1 MILLPEKEKDLDSIH
16 SQVKKK
22 IKIKKKK
29 LLQNN
34 CIKALHRTIIG
45 DAFYTISHAGRLLL

>member
-1 MILLPEKEKDLDSIH
+1 MILLPEKKRTWTLSILRLR
-16 SQVKKK
+16 KKLRL
-22 IKIKKKK
+22 KKKK

>member
-1 MILLPEKEKDLDSIH
+1 MILLPEKKKDLDSIH

-22 IKIKKKK
+22 MKIKKKT
-29 LLQNN
+29 LQNN

>member
-1 MILLPEKEKDLDSIH
+1 MILLPEKKRTWTLSILRLR
-16 SQVKKK
+16 KKLRL
-22 IKIKKKK
+22 KKK